1 MKKFRRIIAVSIILC
16 AINSFATD
24 ITKVSPYAQDA
35 ESLLELLQQH
45 QINKNTNQ
53 SIRPYYF
60 LASQP
65 NENLQNL
72 NIQNP
77 LHRLARIRGVL
88 DVDSCIKSSQ
98 QYQVNKN
105 TNQNILPYHFPVYPN
120 ITDEHVKWFLDQM
133 GLDPRDYNIN
143 DVKEFIREY
152 KEFIR
157 ESYLRPHGDYGMLY
171 PKEGRHQQAPLTK
184 EHLHNDDKQE
194 ETSERHNAFLSLQIV
209 HLTRC
214 ITRGDFNSIFEYLF
228 HHFNPK
234 AIFKYLGLLLLALIY
249 GTNKKKNINQPK
261 GGNDVFNRKRFDE
274 FKRKR
279 FK

>member
-88 DVDSCIKSSQ
+88 NVDSCIKSSQ

-105 TNQNILPYHFPVYPN
+105 TNQNILPSHFPVYPN

-143 DVKEFIREY
+143 DV

-194 ETSERHNAFLSLQIV
+194 ETSERHNAFLSRQIV

-214 ITRGDFNSIFEYLF
+214 ITRGDFNSILEYLF

-234 AIFKYLGLLLLALIY
+234 AIFKFLGLLLLALIY